1 MDTGATPQGDAST
14 AATRTQLHLDRKTNG
29 GKLMNP
35 LDLVLDPVTAPGVIA
50 AKLWI
55 KGGSSADPQGQ
66 RGVHQLLG
74 SLLTRG
80 CGPYDHLALA
90 DLVEGCGAGLR
101 CDTHEDG
108 MLISLKCADRDA
120 ERLLSLLGWM
130 LIDPH
135 LDPNQV
141 KLERELSL
149 QALQRQRE
157 DPFHLAFDGWR
168 NMAYGNGP
176 YGHDPLGFSED
187 LKQLGREQLF
197 SLVDRLSANSPVLA
211 LAGNLPADLEQSLGS
226 MESFQ
231 RWSDKPT
238 PPAMKSDSGTTS
250 SQNALSKTNLSLQ
263 NEPTAQVVM
272 MLGQPSLSHGHED
285 DLALRLLNCHLGLG
299 MSSLLFR
306 RLREE
311 HGVAY
316 DVGIHHPVREGA
328 APFVLHASTSEEKA
342 QLTLQ
347 LLLECWWE
355 LSQQPLSEEDMAL
368 ARAKFHGQ
376 LAHGAQ
382 TTGQRAERRA
392 QLRVLGLP
400 ANYDQ
405 HSLEEIKNL
414 DGISLQKA
422 AQRHLQTPMLSLCGP
437 EASLQ
442 NLAKDWQQQAVK
454 PYLIA

>member
-1 MDTGATPQGDAST
+1 
-14 AATRTQLHLDRKTNG
+14 
-29 GKLMNP
+29 MNP

-55 KGGSSADPQGQ
+55 KGGSSADPHGQ

-80 CGPYDHLALA
+80 CGPYNHLALA

-108 MLISLKCADRDA
+108 LLVSLKCADRDA
-120 ERLLSLLGWM
+120 DRLLSLLGWM

-135 LDPNQV
+135 LEPNQV
-141 KLERELSL
+141 TLERDLSL

-168 NMAYGNGP
+168 NMAYGTGP
-176 YGHDPLGFSED
+176 YGHDPLGLSED
-187 LKQLGREQLF
+187 LKQLEREQLL
-197 SLVDRLSANSPVLA
+197 SLVESLTTNSPVLA
-211 LAGNLPADLEQSLGS
+211 LSGNLPEDLEQSLGT

-231 RWSDKPT
+231 RWPAQPT
-238 PPAMKSDSGTTS
+238 QPALKSNS
-250 SQNALSKTNLSLQ
+250 SVAYAENSLNKSNLSLQ
-263 NEPTAQVVM
+263 SEPTTQVVM
-272 MLGQPSLSHGHED
+272 MLGQPTISHGHED

-342 QLTLQ
+342 RLTLQ
-347 LLLECWWE
+347 LLLDSWRE
-355 LSQQPLSEEDMAL
+355 LSQQPLSEEDVAL

-400 ANYDQ
+400 ANYDK

-437 EASLQ
+437 KTSLKV
-442 NLAKDWQQQAVK
+442 LAKEWQQQAV
-454 PYLIA
+454 PTN

>member
-1 MDTGATPQGDAST
+1 
-14 AATRTQLHLDRKTNG
+14 
-29 GKLMNP
+29 MNP
-35 LDLVLDPVTAPGVIA
+35 LDLVLDPVTAPGIIA

-55 KGGSSADPQGQ
+55 KGGSSADPHGQ

-80 CGPYDHLALA
+80 CGPYNHLALA

-108 MLISLKCADRDA
+108 LLVSLKCADRDA
-120 ERLLSLLGWM
+120 DRLLSLLGWM

-135 LDPNQV
+135 LEPNQV
-141 KLERELSL
+141 TLERDLSL

-168 NMAYGNGP
+168 NMAYGTGP
-176 YGHDPLGFSED
+176 YGHDPLGLSED
-187 LKQLGREQLF
+187 LKQLEREQLL
-197 SLVDRLSANSPVLA
+197 SLVESLTTNSPVLA
-211 LAGNLPADLEQSLGS
+211 LSGNLPEDLEQSLGT

-231 RWSDKPT
+231 RWPAQPT
-238 PPAMKSDSGTTS
+238 QPALRSNSSVAYAENSLNKS
-250 SQNALSKTNLSLQ
+250 NLSLQ
-263 NEPTAQVVM
+263 SEPTTQVVM
-272 MLGQPSLSHGHED
+272 MLGQPTISHGHED

-328 APFVLHASTSEEKA
+328 APFVLHASTSEDKA
-342 QLTLQ
+342 RLTLQ
-347 LLLECWWE
+347 LLLDSWRE
-355 LSQQPLSEEDMAL
+355 LSQQPLSEEDVAL

-400 ANYDQ
+400 ANYDK

-454 PYLIA
+454 PYLIP

>member
-1 MDTGATPQGDAST
+1 
-14 AATRTQLHLDRKTNG
+14 
-29 GKLMNP
+29 MNP
-35 LDLVLDPVTAPGVIA
+35 LDLVLDPVTAPGIIA

-55 KGGSSADPQGQ
+55 KGGSSADPHGQ

-80 CGPYDHLALA
+80 CGPYNHLALA

-108 MLISLKCADRDA
+108 LLVSLKCADRDA
-120 ERLLSLLGWM
+120 DRLLSLLGWM

-135 LDPNQV
+135 LEPNQV
-141 KLERELSL
+141 TLERDLSL

-168 NMAYGNGP
+168 NMAYGTGP
-176 YGHDPLGFSED
+176 YGHDPLGLSED
-187 LKQLGREQLF
+187 LKQLEREQLL
-197 SLVDRLSANSPVLA
+197 SLVESLTTNSPVLA
-211 LAGNLPADLEQSLGS
+211 LSGNLPEDLEQSLGT

-231 RWSDKPT
+231 RWPAQPT
-238 PPAMKSDSGTTS
+238 QPALKSNS
-250 SQNALSKTNLSLQ
+250 SVAYAENSLNKSNLSLQ
-263 NEPTAQVVM
+263 SEPTTQVVM
-272 MLGQPSLSHGHED
+272 MLGQPTISHGHED

-342 QLTLQ
+342 RLTLQ
-347 LLLECWWE
+347 LLLDSWRE
-355 LSQQPLSEEDMAL
+355 LSQQPLSEEDVAL

-437 EASLQ
+437 EASLK

>member
-1 MDTGATPQGDAST
+1 
-14 AATRTQLHLDRKTNG
+14 
-29 GKLMNP
+29 MNP
-35 LDLVLDPVTAPGVIA
+35 LDLVLDPVTAPGIIA

-55 KGGSSADPQGQ
+55 KGGSSADPHGQ

-80 CGPYDHLALA
+80 CGPYNHLALA

-108 MLISLKCADRDA
+108 LLVSLKCADRDA
-120 ERLLSLLGWM
+120 DRLLSLLGWM

-135 LDPNQV
+135 LEPNQV
-141 KLERELSL
+141 TLERDLSL

-168 NMAYGNGP
+168 NMAYGTGP
-176 YGHDPLGFSED
+176 YGHDPLGLSED
-187 LKQLGREQLF
+187 LKQLEREQLL
-197 SLVDRLSANSPVLA
+197 SLVESLTTNSPVLA
-211 LAGNLPADLEQSLGS
+211 LSGNLPEDLEQSLGT

-231 RWSDKPT
+231 RWPAQPT
-238 PPAMKSDSGTTS
+238 QPALKSNS
-250 SQNALSKTNLSLQ
+250 SVAYAENSLNKSNLSLQ
-263 NEPTAQVVM
+263 SEPTTQVVM
-272 MLGQPSLSHGHED
+272 MLGQPTISHGHED

-342 QLTLQ
+342 RLTLQ
-347 LLLECWWE
+347 LLLDSWRE
-355 LSQQPLSEEDMAL
+355 LSQQPLSEEDVAL

-400 ANYDQ
+400 ANYDK

-422 AQRHLQTPMLSLCGP
+422 AQR
-437 EASLQ
+437 
-442 NLAKDWQQQAVK
+442 
-454 PYLIA
+454 

>member
-1 MDTGATPQGDAST
+1 
-14 AATRTQLHLDRKTNG
+14 
-29 GKLMNP
+29 MNP
-35 LDLVLDPVTAPGVIA
+35 LDLVLDPVTAPGIIA

-55 KGGSSADPQGQ
+55 KGGSSADPHGQ

-80 CGPYDHLALA
+80 CGPYNHLALA

-108 MLISLKCADRDA
+108 LLVSLKCADRDA
-120 ERLLSLLGWM
+120 DRLLSLLGWM

-135 LDPNQV
+135 LEPNQV
-141 KLERELSL
+141 TLERDLSL

-168 NMAYGNGP
+168 NMAYGTGP
-176 YGHDPLGFSED
+176 YGHDPLGLSED
-187 LKQLGREQLF
+187 LKQLEREQLL
-197 SLVDRLSANSPVLA
+197 SLVESLTTNSPVLA
-211 LAGNLPADLEQSLGS
+211 LSGNLPEDLEQSLGT

-231 RWSDKPT
+231 RWPAQPT
-238 PPAMKSDSGTTS
+238 QPALKSNS
-250 SQNALSKTNLSLQ
+250 SVAYAENSLNKSNLSLQ
-263 NEPTAQVVM
+263 SEPTTQVVM
-272 MLGQPSLSHGHED
+272 MLGQPTISHGHED

-342 QLTLQ
+342 RLTLQ
-347 LLLECWWE
+347 LLLDSWRE
-355 LSQQPLSEEDMAL
+355 LSQQPLSEEDVAL

-400 ANYDQ
+400 ANYDK

-437 EASLQ
+437 EASLK